1 VTDGALRADRPRGA
15 DRVRSHELAIVLRT
29 TGRRAR
35 QVWLGCK
42 RCALSGTDHRDPR
55 TEEGCPVTETRTGL
69 PAAVSSGYPD
79 RIAGG
84 YFVRVPGR
92 SSRRQ
97 FRSGYTMTVQRLA
110 RSRPNGG
117 RARPQQSLWRGATLP
132 RFQAARSRFKTTP
145 SPRDVVNRALAAAAQ
160 QPAAAVA
167 IRSTRLVSK
176 SPEVKSTGVVTC
188 TVEKPPLRPCEKV
201 SGRGRPLFTT
211 SLRAKSPERPKGGWD
226 SQGKARSLVGPSLG
240 SFDRE
245 AVERRGPGGFSPR
258 IHQAGG
264 LGTASPASPSASSNA
279 VPPSASS

>member
-84 YFVRVPGR
+84 YFVRVAGQDCRRLFRPG
-92 SSRRQ
+92 SRTRLPPATSFGLHHDGSTTCAITSKRRTRQ
-97 FRSGYTMTVQRLA
+97 TSA
-110 RSRPNGG
+110 EP
-117 RARPQQSLWRGATLP
+117 WRGATLP
-132 RFQAARSRFKTTP
+132 RFQAARSSEENHSVAKGRREQG
-145 SPRDVVNRALAAAAQ
+145 SAAAAQ

-167 IRSTRLVSK
+167 IRSTRLVST
-176 SPEVKSTGVVTC
+176 SPEVRSTGVVTY
-188 TVEKPPLRPCEKV
+188 TVEKPPLR
-201 SGRGRPLFTT
+201 L
-211 SLRAKSPERPKGGWD
+211 
-226 SQGKARSLVGPSLG
+226 
-240 SFDRE
+240 
-245 AVERRGPGGFSPR
+245 
-258 IHQAGG
+258 
-264 LGTASPASPSASSNA
+264 
-279 VPPSASS
+279 

>member
-1 VTDGALRADRPRGA
+1 MTDHRDPVTDGALRADRPRGA

-84 YFVRVPGR
+84 YFVRVAGQDC
-92 SSRRQ
+92 RRQ

-117 RARPQQSLWRGATLP
+117 RAHLSRAM
-132 RFQAARSRFKTTP
+132 ARSDP
-145 SPRDVVNRALAAAAQ
+145 S
-160 QPAAAVA
+160 
-167 IRSTRLVSK
+167 S
-176 SPEVKSTGVVTC
+176 
-188 TVEKPPLRPCEKV
+188 V
-201 SGRGRPLFTT
+201 SGRTLAVQNHSVAKGRRDRLSQRPL
-211 SLRAKSPERPKGGWD
+211 SSPPQLWRSALRVSSVRH
-226 SQGKARSLVGPSLG
+226 
-240 SFDRE
+240 
-245 AVERRGPGGFSPR
+245 PR
-258 IHQAGG
+258 
-264 LGTASPASPSASSNA
+264 
-279 VPPSASS
+279 